1 MKIKI
6 INKKIWKENWKFVS
20 TICGVFIIFIFTF
33 AILQANSRESSI
45 QTSATNTLS
54 NKKIG
59 WGIKREDSHKQPDV
73 GSVNKRIIDQYDGIC
88 MGNPE
93 LPYVYLT
100 FDNGY
105 EAGYTEKILA
115 VLKENEVP
123 AAFFIT
129 GHYVNSQPELVKKM
143 IDEGHT
149 IRKSFLRYSD
159 DLKNKIDE
167 S

>member
-1 MKIKI
+1 MKEIIHKNKMKII
-6 INKKIWKENWKFVS
+6 TAIAV
-20 TICGVFIIFIFTF
+20 TAGLLLFTF
-33 AILQANSRESSI
+33 VVAQTNQQKELVTTSSNS
-45 QTSATNTLS
+45 TLS

-59 WGIKREDSHKQPDV
+59 WGIKREDNHKQPDV
-73 GSVNKRIIDQYDGIC
+73 GNVNKRIIEQYDGIC

-93 LPYVYLT
+93 MPYVYLT

-115 VLKENEVP
+115 VLKENQVP

-149 IRKSFLRYSD
+149 VGNHF
-159 DLKNKIDE
+159 
-167 S
+167 

>member
-1 MKIKI
+1 MKKIIQDNIKI
-6 INKKIWKENWKFVS
+6 V
-20 TICGVFIIFIFTF
+20 TALAVTVGLLLFTF
-33 AILQANSRESSI
+33 IVA
-45 QTSATNTLS
+45 QTNQQKETVATSGTSTLS

-59 WGIKREDSHKQPDV
+59 WGIKREDNHKQPDV
-73 GSVNKRIIDQYDGIC
+73 GSLNKRIIEQYDGIC

-93 LPYVYLT
+93 MPYVYLT

-115 VLKENEVP
+115 VLKENQVP

-143 IDEGHT
+143 IEEGHT
-149 IRKSFLRYSD
+149 VGNHIPV
-159 DLKNKIDE
+159 I
-167 S
+167 

>member
-1 MKIKI
+1 MIKKIESKKIKI
-6 INKKIWKENWKFVS
+6 ASLV
-20 TICGVFIIFIFTF
+20 GVTALLFLFTF
-33 AILQANSRESSI
+33 AVIQSNKQQDLVQASS
-45 QTSATNTLS
+45 TSTLS

-59 WGIKREDSHKQPDV
+59 WGIKREDNHKQPDL
-73 GSVNKRIIDQYDGIC
+73 GSVNKRIIEKYDGIC

-129 GHYVNSQPELVKKM
+129 GHYVNSQPQLVEKM
-143 IDEGHT
+143 INEGH
-149 IRKSFLRYSD
+149 IVRKSFLKHNYVPEI
-159 DLKNKIDE
+159 KIDV